1 MPSCPPSFAKIRV
14 PATLKHKM
22 TDRHLNHR
30 HSRGMLI
37 VAGLALLLFGISIWL
52 GARDR
57 ITIGVEGRKV
67 VTIPGPRLSAIPY
80 THGDT
85 LAVRIAGV
93 ESIPD
98 GFRYDLRYMAYGP
111 GRHNLR
117 EYLLDERQ
125 QPVSGLPEM
134 SVSVDALLPKGES
147 GQLLE
152 TPPTPIDL
160 RTNYRWGIGLL
171 WCLWGLLLLPL
182 FLYGRK
188 PRSRV
193 VVSPPPTIPERLRS
207 LLEHAAHSE
216 LTVEQ
221 QTDIEK
227 LLLAFWADKLQ
238 LPKERLVET
247 LDELRKHPSAG
258 EHVSRVEKW
267 LHSRDARGN
276 GSVARELLASL
287 GWNKQ

>member
-85 LAVRIAGV
+85 LAVRIAGI
-93 ESIPD
+93 EPIPD

-160 RTNYRWGIGLL
+160 HELSLGHWAA
-171 WCLWGLLLLPL
+171 
-182 FLYGRK
+182 
-188 PRSRV
+188 
-193 VVSPPPTIPERLRS
+193 VVSLGTAVAAAVSLRPQ
-207 LLEHAAHSE
+207 AALAGRRVATANHS
-216 LTVEQ
+216 
-221 QTDIEK
+221 
-227 LLLAFWADKLQ
+227 
-238 LPKERLVET
+238 
-247 LDELRKHPSAG
+247 
-258 EHVSRVEKW
+258 
-267 LHSRDARGN
+267 
-276 GSVARELLASL
+276 
-287 GWNKQ
+287 